1 MIYFK
6 RNNEY
11 LEKYKVSYDKE
22 KIEELK
28 ERIIWDCSKI
38 EHVSFCSDYG
48 AGIKDERL
56 VKNFSSV
63 YVGEKEYWEE
73 TRSIYR
79 YTFDQ
84 YVPSELVRYIDGLLN
99 GVSSSIDMIFNYDF
113 KNDKSIDELIE
124 EAMISFNS
132 IDPEKVYDKQQQLK
146 YIDKLLES
154 KKVGANQ
161 KDIRPY
167 YQELIGLIHLEL
179 TDKILISEIDR
190 VFSFLE
196 EEQLNYEKVN
206 TRTRKN

>member
-1 MIYFK
+1 MYFK
-6 RNNEY
+6 KNNEY
-11 LEKYKVSYDKE
+11 LEKYEVSYDKE

-38 EHVSFCSDYG
+38 KHVSFCSDYG
-48 AGIKDERL
+48 AGIKDESL

-63 YVGEKEYWEE
+63 LVGEKEYWEE

-84 YVPSELVRYIDGLLN
+84 YVPSELVKYIDGLLN
-99 GVSSSIDMIFNYDF
+99 GFSSSIDMIFNYDF

-124 EAMISFNS
+124 EAMIKFNS

-146 YIDKLLES
+146 YIDNLLES

-167 YQELIGLIHLEL
+167 YQELIGLIHFKLI
-179 TDKILISEIDR
+179 DKILINDINR
-190 VFSFLE
+190 VYSFLE
-196 EEQLNYEKVN
+196 AEQPNYEKVN
-206 TRTRKN
+206 VRTKN